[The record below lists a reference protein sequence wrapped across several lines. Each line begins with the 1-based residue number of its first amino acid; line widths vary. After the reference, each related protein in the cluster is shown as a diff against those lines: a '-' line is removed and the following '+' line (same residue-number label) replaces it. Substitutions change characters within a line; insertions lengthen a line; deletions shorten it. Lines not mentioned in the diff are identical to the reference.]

1 MDNLINDDLE
11 PCSSDSDSYNQTDDE
26 SCNDESK
33 SSGNYSDNESSDQFV
48 NESQN

>member
-26 SCNDESK
+26 SKN
-33 SSGNYSDNESSDQFV
+33 SGNYSDNESSDQFV